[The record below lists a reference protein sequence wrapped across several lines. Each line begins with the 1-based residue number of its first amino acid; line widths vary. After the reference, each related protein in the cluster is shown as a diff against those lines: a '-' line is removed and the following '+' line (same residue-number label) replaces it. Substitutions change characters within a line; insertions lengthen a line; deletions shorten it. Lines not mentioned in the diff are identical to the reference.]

1 MRNAGPDR
9 RVPSRVFAQ
18 GAKPAAVPADLLRSA
33 ASAFP
38 TGVALVTAPGG
49 LGLHVDTFIAASLE
63 PPLVAFSPSRQSLTW
78 RRLRRAPRLGISVL
92 GAQHAAGLRERARP
106 GADSLAGLELELL
119 DGDVPV
125 VRDAPAV
132 LLCTLVAEHPA
143 GDHTLAVAR
152 VLSVHERAGSE
163 PLVFHRGRLARAC

>member
-1 MRNAGPDR
+1 MTERPRVSSSGRTPEGEPGPLGR
-9 RVPSRVFAQ
+9 RSP
-18 GAKPAAVPADLLRSA
+18 DLRSA

-49 LGLHVDTFIAASLE
+49 LGLHVDTFIAASLD
-63 PPLVAFSPSRQSLTW
+63 PPLVAFSPSRGSLTW
-78 RRLRRAPRLGISVL
+78 RRLRRAPRIGISVL

-106 GADSLAGLELELL
+106 GADSLAGLDVELL
-119 DGDVPV
+119 EGGVPV

-132 LLCTLVAEHPA
+132 LVCELVAEHPA

-152 VLSVHERAGSE
+152 VLSVRERPGGT
-163 PLVFHRGRLARAC
+163 PLVFHRGQLGPGC